1 MAQASTE
8 KLELGLPQRVATAPQ
23 SEQLARTPEPPL
35 TKGKNRAILSN
46 DKIVRW
52 AGTLARKKDQ
62 SGNTERSDS
71 FTVKE
76 DEFQGWGKQRTLS

>member
-23 SEQLARTPEPPL
+23 SERLARTPEPPL
-35 TKGKNRAILSN
+35 PKGKNRAILSN
-46 DKIVRW
+46 DKIVKW
-52 AGTLARKKDQ
+52 APWRERRDQ

-76 DEFQGWGKQRTLS
+76 DEFQGWGKQRTLF